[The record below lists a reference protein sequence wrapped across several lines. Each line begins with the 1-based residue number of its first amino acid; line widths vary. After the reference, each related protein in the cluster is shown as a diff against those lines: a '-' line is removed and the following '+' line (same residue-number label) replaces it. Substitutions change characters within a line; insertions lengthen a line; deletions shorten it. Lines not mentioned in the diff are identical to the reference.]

1 MEPGG
6 MMEASLF
13 SHADQL
19 RRVSPHWCLSRDGD
33 PWAYD
38 LSRRHYSKRRYK
50 RARQPLFVGPGRK
63 LVLLSSDGRAVFAW
77 RQFIDDTQPAQTGF
91 CCSIFRNE
99 GRTVSSQLIVE
110 ATDVVWSRW
119 GNERCYTLIDASRIR
134 STNPG
139 YCFLMAGWRRCGVTA
154 NGKIILEIFP

>member
-1 MEPGG
+1 
-6 MMEASLF
+6 
-13 SHADQL
+13 
-19 RRVSPHWCLSRDGD
+19 
-33 PWAYD
+33 
-38 LSRRHYSKRRYK
+38 
-50 RARQPLFVGPGRK
+50 
-63 LVLLSSDGRAVFAW
+63 VLLSSDARAVFAW

-91 CCSIFRNE
+91 NCSIFRNE
-99 GRTVSSQLIVE
+99 GQTVSSQLIVE